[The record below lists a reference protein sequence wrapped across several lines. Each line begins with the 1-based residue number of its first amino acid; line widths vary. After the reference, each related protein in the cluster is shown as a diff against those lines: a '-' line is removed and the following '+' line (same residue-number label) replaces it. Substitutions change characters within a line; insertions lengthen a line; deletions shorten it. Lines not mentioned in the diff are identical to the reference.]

1 VTTGLLLLTHYWA
14 LYLVAA
20 TGGVLLLASLRG
32 TNKAASRLTL
42 AAMAAGSLMFVPWA
56 PSFLFQAAHTGT
68 PWATAP
74 SPFML
79 IEAVGQF
86 TGWDTNLGIPL
97 FVLYCVLFGSL
108 IILVTV
114 STVPSA
120 RRAAV
125 RLGLRSQVPGERW
138 AGPLAAVALGAL
150 TLAFAGG
157 LLSGAAFAYRYASVV
172 LVPTAMLAAMGAT
185 AVGVTWGGRRL
196 QAGLVAAVALIGV
209 PVGAHVSL
217 ANRTEATVV
226 AADIRAVAHP
236 GDVIVYCPDQLG
248 PAVSRLLPRRYLQ
261 VTFPRFDAPELINWV
276 DYAQVNAQA
285 PAPGVMAQDL
295 VNLAGPDHQVWL
307 IWEAGYR
314 TLGRNCEQ
322 LRDSLV
328 ALRPNFSEPV
338 RSHPERYYE
347 HESLDRFA
355 PA

>member
-1 VTTGLLLLTHYWA
+1 
-14 LYLVAA
+14 
-20 TGGVLLLASLRG
+20 
-32 TNKAASRLTL
+32 
-42 AAMAAGSLMFVPWA
+42 
-56 PSFLFQAAHTGT
+56 
-68 PWATAP
+68 
-74 SPFML
+74 
-79 IEAVGQF
+79 
-86 TGWDTNLGIPL
+86 
-97 FVLYCVLFGSL
+97 
-108 IILVTV
+108 V
-114 STVPSA
+114 STVPAA
-120 RRAAV
+120 RRIAV
-125 RLGLRSQVPGERW
+125 QLGLRSQVPGERW

-157 LLSGAAFAYRYASVV
+157 LLSGAAFAYRYASIV
-172 LVPTAMLAAMGAT
+172 LVPTAMVAAMGAA
-185 AVGVTWGGRRL
+185 AVGLTRGGPRL
-196 QAGLVAAVALIGV
+196 QAGLVAAVAVIGV
-209 PVGAHVSL
+209 PVGGYKSL

-226 AADIRAVAHP
+226 AADIRALAHP
-236 GDVIVYCPDQLG
+236 GDVIAYCPDQLG

-276 DYAQVNAQA
+276 DYSQVNTQA

-295 VNLAGPDHQVWL
+295 VTLAGPGHQVWL
-307 IWEAGYR
+307 VWEPGYR